1 MAASCPYFTSP
12 NSPLPQNYP
21 TPQSQVVLPSMPPA
35 APRRES
41 NPGTNAAPLS
51 SEPAFF
57 QGTVGSSSHD
67 TVYIHARP
75 PANEEQP
82 VWVTTSW
89 SGLMKELLAQE
100 AVFQNLMDQL
110 RSPTYANR
118 RMQALRILGATV
130 SQASIGGAGL
140 SEGVFGGFPANSS
153 PPAPDFRVD
162 SPLFSSLPEDMSIW
176 SAHRN
181 SIDSSPMS
189 AIPVSRI
196 FQFNAPVCESRLMLD
211 LHFRARP

>member
-1 MAASCPYFTSP
+1 MAASCPYFTSSS
-12 NSPLPQNYP
+12 SPLPQNYP
-21 TPQSQVVLPSMPPA
+21 TPQSQVVLPSMPAA
-35 APRRES
+35 APRRDS
-41 NPGTNAAPLS
+41 NTGNNAAP

-57 QGTVGSSSHD
+57 AGTVGSSSHD

-82 VWVTTSW
+82 VWVTVSW
-89 SGLMKELLAQE
+89 NGLMKELLAQE
-100 AVFQNLMDQL
+100 AVFHSLMDQL

-130 SQASIGGAGL
+130 SPASLGGSNL
-140 SEGVFGGFPANSS
+140 TEGTFGGFPGTSS

-162 SPLFSSLPEDMSIW
+162 SPLFSSLPEDLSIW
-176 SAHRN
+176 NAHRN

-189 AIPVSRI
+189 AIPVSHTYEYYYDPI
-196 FQFNAPVCESRLMLD
+196 
-211 LHFRARP
+211 

>member
-1 MAASCPYFTSP
+1 MAASCPYFTSS
-12 NSPLPQNYP
+12 NSPLPQTYP
-21 TPQSQVVLPSMPPA
+21 TPQSQVVLPSMPAA

-41 NPGTNAAPLS
+41 STGNNAAPS

-75 PANEEQP
+75 PATEEQP
-82 VWVTTSW
+82 VWVTVSW
-89 SGLMKELLAQE
+89 NGLMKELLAQE
-100 AVFQNLMDQL
+100 AVFHSLMDQL
-110 RSPTYANR
+110 RTPTFANR

-130 SQASIGGAGL
+130 SPASLNNPGMTEGA
-140 SEGVFGGFPANSS
+140 FGGFPGTSS

-162 SPLFSSLPEDMSIW
+162 SPLFSSLPEDLSIW
-176 SAHRN
+176 NAHRN

-189 AIPVSRI
+189 AIPVSRSNLQTYYVANL
-196 FQFNAPVCESRLMLD
+196 F
-211 LHFRARP
+211 